1 MRIHSE
7 VKPFTCFP
15 EERVSDLKKTYQSY
29 EALQAIY
36 FRDAPFDRP
45 GTGISRF
52 FAWSAQTS
60 AGQSAD
66 SEPVC
71 FDFTLTV
78 TDNLCCTR

>member
-29 EALQAIY
+29 EALQDIY

-52 FAWSAQTS
+52 FA
-60 AGQSAD
+60 
-66 SEPVC
+66 
-71 FDFTLTV
+71 
-78 TDNLCCTR
+78 